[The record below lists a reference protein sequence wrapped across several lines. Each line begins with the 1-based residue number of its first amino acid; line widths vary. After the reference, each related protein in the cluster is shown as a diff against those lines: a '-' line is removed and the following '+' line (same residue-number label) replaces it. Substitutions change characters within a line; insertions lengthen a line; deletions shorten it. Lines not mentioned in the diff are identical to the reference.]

1 MSEPAQICDNNND
14 IFNQMTL
21 LIAFKMASTCWFL
34 IFSKKV
40 L

>member
-1 MSEPAQICDNNND
+1 MSEPAQICDNND
-14 IFNQMTL
+14 IFKQMTL
-21 LIAFKMASTCWFL
+21 LIAFKMAYACWFL